1 MAKIMVSASSLPA
14 GRNMS
19 SQTEY
24 IKRVQ
29 NYGAEMYHL
38 DVMDGLFVSQQT
50 IDYTY
55 GIENLNN
62 LDDKYYDGKLKY
74 LQNQMNYYYN
84 ILSGNY
90 DGDYDFVNLSLNNL
104 DGIIEYYKNSLL
116 EEISEANQDESN
128 DFNNIS
134 LIIENYSNFLNI
146 YNSYLLGTIT
156 TLTDFKKALGD
167 NLLLLKTINS
177 LINEKIILEE
187 YAKKQYLKYLDE
199 YTIRIDQLLKI
210 YKDKESGVE

>member
-1 MAKIMVSASSLPA
+1 
-14 GRNMS
+14 
-19 SQTEY
+19 
-24 IKRVQ
+24 
-29 NYGAEMYHL
+29 
-38 DVMDGLFVSQQT
+38 
-50 IDYTY
+50 
-55 GIENLNN
+55 
-62 LDDKYYDGKLKY
+62 
-74 LQNQMNYYYN
+74 MNYYYN

-156 TLTDFKKALGD
+156 TLTDFKEALGD

-187 YAKKQYLKYLDE
+187 KKKKQYLKYLDE
-199 YTIRIDQLLKI
+199 YTIRINQLLKI

>member
-1 MAKIMVSASSLPA
+1 
-14 GRNMS
+14 
-19 SQTEY
+19 
-24 IKRVQ
+24 
-29 NYGAEMYHL
+29 
-38 DVMDGLFVSQQT
+38 
-50 IDYTY
+50 
-55 GIENLNN
+55 
-62 LDDKYYDGKLKY
+62 
-74 LQNQMNYYYN
+74 MNYYYN
-84 ILSGNY
+84 IFSGNY

-156 TLTDFKKALGD
+156 TLTDFKEALGD

-199 YTIRIDQLLKI
+199 YTIRINQLLKI

>member
-1 MAKIMVSASSLPA
+1 
-14 GRNMS
+14 
-19 SQTEY
+19 
-24 IKRVQ
+24 
-29 NYGAEMYHL
+29 
-38 DVMDGLFVSQQT
+38 
-50 IDYTY
+50 
-55 GIENLNN
+55 
-62 LDDKYYDGKLKY
+62 
-74 LQNQMNYYYN
+74 MNYYYN

-90 DGDYDFVNLSLNNL
+90 NGDYNFVNLSLNNL

-156 TLTDFKKALGD
+156 TLTDFKEALGD

-199 YTIRIDQLLKI
+199 YTIRINQLLKI

>member
-1 MAKIMVSASSLPA
+1 
-14 GRNMS
+14 
-19 SQTEY
+19 
-24 IKRVQ
+24 
-29 NYGAEMYHL
+29 
-38 DVMDGLFVSQQT
+38 
-50 IDYTY
+50 
-55 GIENLNN
+55 
-62 LDDKYYDGKLKY
+62 
-74 LQNQMNYYYN
+74 MNYYYN

-156 TLTDFKKALGD
+156 TLTDFKEALGD

-199 YTIRIDQLLKI
+199 YTIRINQLLKI